1 MFARVRVVVFTLL
14 MGTALAAPGFAQS
27 SNDDHLSELLPN
39 LLRRTVTL
47 APPSTPGFPTH
58 EAHFLP
64 TERDNI
70 YLVPNQFN
78 GALLASLTTFPLGS
92 SSGGFVFEGDPAL
105 GDFRPASRS
114 FGPTFAERALTS
126 GRGNI
131 NFGFTFQHARYES
144 FEGKDLE
151 TDGPKFYLQ
160 HIDCCGPTD
169 AASFPNPAFE
179 GDLVEAQVSL
189 NIKTDTTAFL
199 FNYGLT
205 DRWDVGAALPIV
217 RVSLDA
223 GVFARVDRV
232 ATPGQPI
239 HVFAGTNADS
249 SSQTTSGSATGIGDI
264 VLRTKYRVMKKGP
277 GGLAAGLD
285 LRVPS
290 GNEEELLGLGTTQA
304 KFVLIG
310 STEVGRIGPH
320 FNVSYAVAGES
331 SLQDV
336 DIPNEF
342 GYTFGLDAV
351 AGKATLAFDIIG
363 RTLIDAGR
371 FGDTTRTFPLLG
383 GSQVTRSEFGRRDG
397 NLNQVLGAAGIKFP
411 VMEKLLITANAL
423 FSIND
428 AGLKAKFIP
437 VVGFEY
443 VFPRQ

>member
-1 MFARVRVVVFTLL
+1 MFSRVRVVVFTLL
-14 MGTALAAPGFAQS
+14 MGTALAAPGYAQS
-27 SNDDHLSELLPN
+27 EGNLADLLPD
-39 LLRRTVTL
+39 LLRTTVKL
-47 APPSTPGFPTH
+47 APPSVPGFPTH

-64 TERDNI
+64 TETDNI
-70 YLVPNQFN
+70 YVVPNQFN

-126 GRGNI
+126 GRGNF
-131 NFGFTFQHARYES
+131 NFGFTFQAARYQS

-151 TDGPKFYLQ
+151 SDGPKFYLQ
-160 HIDCCGPTD
+160 HIDSANPG
-169 AASFPNPAFE
+169 AFPDPAYE

-189 NIKTDTTAFL
+189 DIKTDTTAFL

-205 DRWDVGAALPIV
+205 NRWDIGAAVPIV
-217 RVSLDA
+217 HVSMDA
-223 GVFARVDRV
+223 GVFARVDRA
-232 ATPGQPI
+232 ATGTTPI
-239 HVFAGTNADS
+239 HVFPGGNPDS

-264 VLRTKYRVMKKGP
+264 VLRTKYRLMKATG

-290 GNEEELLGLGTTQA
+290 GNEEDLLGLGTTQA
-304 KFVLIG
+304 KFVFIG
-310 STEVGRIGPH
+310 STEMGRIGPH
-320 FNVSYAVAGES
+320 FNLSYAVAGES

-342 GYTFGLDAV
+342 GYTFGVDAV

-383 GSQVTRSEFGRRDG
+383 GGNVTRTEFGRRDG

>member
-1 MFARVRVVVFTLL
+1 
-14 MGTALAAPGFAQS
+14 MGTALVAPGYAQS
-27 SNDDHLSELLPN
+27 SEGHLADLLPN
-39 LLRRTVTL
+39 LLRVTVKL
-47 APPSTPGFPTH
+47 SPPNQPGFPTH

-64 TERDNI
+64 TSTDNI

-114 FGPTFAERALTS
+114 YGPTFAERALTS
-126 GRGNI
+126 GRGNF
-131 NFGFTFQHARYES
+131 NFGFTFQSARYDS

-151 TDGPKFYLQ
+151 SDGPKFYLQ
-160 HIDCCGPTD
+160 HIDSANPG
-169 AASFPNPAFE
+169 AFPDPAYE
-179 GDLVEAQVSL
+179 GDLIETQVSL
-189 NIKTDTTAFL
+189 KIKTDTTAFL

-205 DRWDVGAALPIV
+205 DRWDIGAALPIV
-217 RVSLDA
+217 RVSLNA
-223 GVFARVDRV
+223 GVFARVDRI
-232 ATPGQPI
+232 ATGTVPI
-239 HVFAGTNADS
+239 HVFPGANPDS
-249 SSQTTSGSATGIGDI
+249 STQTSNGSATGIGDI
-264 VLRTKYRVMKKGP
+264 VLRTKYRLMKSGP
-277 GGLAAGLD
+277 GGLSAGLD
-285 LRVPS
+285 VRVPS
-290 GNEEELLGLGTTQA
+290 GNEEDLLGLGTTQA

-310 STEVGRIGPH
+310 STEKGRIGPH
-320 FNVSYAVAGES
+320 FNISYAVAGES

-342 GYTFGLDAV
+342 GYTFGVDAV

-383 GSQVTRSEFGRRDG
+383 GATVNRTEFGRRDG

-411 VMEKLLITANAL
+411 VMDKLLLTANAL

-443 VFPRQ
+443 VFPRK

>member
-1 MFARVRVVVFTLL
+1 MLARVRLVVFTLS
-14 MGTALAAPGFAQS
+14 MGMALAAPGYAQS
-27 SNDDHLSELLPN
+27 SDEHLSELLPN

-160 HIDCCGPTD
+160 HIDCCGPMD

-217 RVSLDA
+217 HVSLDA

-232 ATPGQPI
+232 ATSGTPI
-239 HVFAGTNADS
+239 HVFSGSNADT
-249 SSQTTSGSATGIGDI
+249 SSQTTNGSATGIGDI
-264 VLRTKYRVMKKGP
+264 VLRTKYRLMKKGA

-304 KFVLIG
+304 KFLLIG
-310 STEVGRIGPH
+310 STEAGRIGPH
-320 FNVSYAVAGES
+320 FNISYAVAGES

-342 GYTFGLDAV
+342 GYTFGVDAV

-371 FGDTTRTFPLLG
+371 FGDTTRTFPILG
-383 GSQVTRSEFGRRDG
+383 GSTVTRTEFGRRDG

>member
-1 MFARVRVVVFTLL
+1 MFLRVRVVVFTLL

-27 SNDDHLSELLPN
+27 SEGNLADLLPD
-39 LLRRTVTL
+39 LLRSTVTL
-47 APPSTPGFPTH
+47 APPNTPGFPSH

-126 GRGNI
+126 GRGNF
-131 NFGFTFQHARYES
+131 NFGFTFQAARYDS

-151 TDGPKFYLQ
+151 SAGPKFYLQ
-160 HIDCCGPTD
+160 HIDCCGPMD
-169 AASFPNPAFE
+169 PASFPNPAFE

-189 NIKTDTTAFL
+189 KIKTDTTAFL

-217 RVSLDA
+217 HVSLDA

-232 ATPGQPI
+232 ATAGTPI
-239 HVFAGTNADS
+239 HVFQGSNADT

-264 VLRTKYRVMKKGP
+264 VLRTKYRVMKAAG

-290 GNEEELLGLGTTQA
+290 GNEEDLLGLGTTQA

-310 STEVGRIGPH
+310 STEMGRIGPH

-371 FGDTTRTFPLLG
+371 FGDTTRSFPILG
-383 GSQVTRSEFGRRDG
+383 GGTVTRTEFGRRDG

>member
-1 MFARVRVVVFTLL
+1 MLARVRVVLSTVLI
-14 MGTALAAPGFAQS
+14 GTALAAPGYAQS
-27 SNDDHLSELLPN
+27 SDGHLADLLPD
-39 LLRRTVTL
+39 LLRSTVKL
-47 APPSTPGFPTH
+47 SPPSVAGFPTH

-64 TERDNI
+64 TSTDNI

-78 GALLASLTTFPLGS
+78 GALLTSLTTFPLGS

-126 GRGNI
+126 GRGNF
-131 NFGFTFQHARYES
+131 NFGLTFQAARYDS

-151 TDGPKFYLQ
+151 SSGPKFYLQ
-160 HIDCCGPTD
+160 HIDSANPG
-169 AASFPNPAFE
+169 SFPDPAYE
-179 GDLVEAQVSL
+179 GDLIETQVSL
-189 NIKTDTTAFL
+189 KIKTDTTALL

-205 DRWDVGAALPIV
+205 NRWDVGAAVPIV
-217 RVSLDA
+217 HVSMDA

-232 ATPGQPI
+232 ATGTTPI
-239 HVFAGTNADS
+239 HVFPGSNPDS
-249 SSQTTSGSATGIGDI
+249 SSQTTSGSASGIGDI
-264 VLRTKYRVMKKGP
+264 VLRTKYRLMKATG

-290 GNEEELLGLGTTQA
+290 GNEEDLLGLGTTQA
-304 KFVLIG
+304 KFILIG
-310 STEVGRIGPH
+310 SSEMGRIGPH
-320 FNVSYAVAGES
+320 FNVSYAVAGDS

-371 FGDTTRTFPLLG
+371 FGDTTRTFPVFG
-383 GSQVTRSEFGRRDG
+383 AAPVTRTEFGRRDG
-397 NLNQVLGAAGIKFP
+397 NLNQVLGAAGVKFP
-411 VMEKLLITANAL
+411 VMQKLLITANAL

-437 VVGFEY
+437 VIGFEY

>member
-1 MFARVRVVVFTLL
+1 MLLRVRVVASTLL
-14 MGTALAAPGFAQS
+14 MGTALAAPGYAQS
-27 SNDDHLSELLPN
+27 SDGHIADLLPD

-47 APPSTPGFPTH
+47 APPNQPGFPTH

-126 GRGNI
+126 GRGNF
-131 NFGFTFQHARYES
+131 NFGFTFQAARYQS

-151 TDGPKFYLQ
+151 SDGPKFYLQ
-160 HIDCCGPTD
+160 HIDSANPG
-169 AASFPNPAFE
+169 SFPDPAYE

-189 NIKTDTTAFL
+189 DIKTDTTAFL

-217 RVSLDA
+217 HVSLDA
-223 GVFARVDRV
+223 GVFARVDRA
-232 ATPGQPI
+232 ATGTTPI
-239 HVFAGTNADS
+239 HVFPGSNPDS

-264 VLRTKYRVMKKGP
+264 VLRTKYRVVKGAG

-290 GNEEELLGLGTTQA
+290 GNEEDLLGLGTTQA
-304 KFVLIG
+304 RFLLIG
-310 STEVGRIGPH
+310 STEMGRIGPH
-320 FNVSYAVAGES
+320 FNVSYAVAGDS

-371 FGDTTRTFPLLG
+371 FGDTSRTFPLLG
-383 GSQVTRSEFGRRDG
+383 GGTVTRNEFARRDG

-437 VVGFEY
+437 VIGFEY

>member
-1 MFARVRVVVFTLL
+1 MLVRARVVFFTLL
-14 MGTALAAPGFAQS
+14 LGTALVAPGYAQS
-27 SNDDHLSELLPN
+27 SDEHLADLLPD

-47 APPSTPGFPTH
+47 APPSVSGFPTH

-64 TERDNI
+64 TSTDNI
-70 YLVPNQFN
+70 YVVPNQFN

-114 FGPTFAERALTS
+114 YGPMFAERALTI
-126 GRGNI
+126 GRGNF
-131 NFGFTFQHARYES
+131 NFGFTFQAARYDS

-151 TDGPKFYLQ
+151 SAGPKFYLQ
-160 HIDCCGPTD
+160 HIDSANPG
-169 AASFPNPAFE
+169 SFPDPAYE
-179 GDLVEAQVSL
+179 GDLIETQVAL
-189 NIKTDTTAFL
+189 KIKTDTTALL

-205 DRWDVGAALPIV
+205 NRWDVGAAVPIV
-217 RVSLDA
+217 HVSMDA

-232 ATPGQPI
+232 ATGTTPI
-239 HVFAGTNADS
+239 HVFPGSNPDS
-249 SSQTTSGSATGIGDI
+249 SSQSTSGSATGIGDI
-264 VLRTKYRVMKKGP
+264 VLRTKYRLMKATG

-290 GNEEELLGLGTTQA
+290 GNEEDLLGLGTTQA
-304 KFVLIG
+304 KFLLIG
-310 STEVGRIGPH
+310 STEKGRFGPH
-320 FNVSYAVAGES
+320 FNISYAVAGES

-342 GYTFGLDAV
+342 GYTFGVDAV
-351 AGKATLAFDIIG
+351 AGKATLAFDVIG

-371 FGDTTRTFPLLG
+371 FGDTTRTFRLFG
-383 GSQVTRSEFGRRDG
+383 GSTVDRTEFARRDG

-437 VVGFEY
+437 VIGFEY

>member
-1 MFARVRVVVFTLL
+1 MLVRVRVVASTLL
-14 MGTALAAPGFAQS
+14 MGMALAAPGFAQDE
-27 SNDDHLSELLPN
+27 NLSELLPN
-39 LLRRTVTL
+39 LLRSTVTL
-47 APPSTPGFPTH
+47 APPNQPGFPTH

-114 FGPTFAERALTS
+114 FGPTFAERAMTS
-126 GRGNI
+126 GRGNF
-131 NFGFTFQHARYES
+131 NFGFTFQAARYQS

-151 TDGPKFYLQ
+151 SDGPKFYLQ
-160 HIDCCGPTD
+160 HIDSANPG
-169 AASFPNPAFE
+169 SFPDPAYE

-189 NIKTDTTAFL
+189 DIKTDTTAFL

-217 RVSLDA
+217 HVSMDA
-223 GVFARVDRV
+223 GVFARVDRA
-232 ATPGQPI
+232 ATGTVPI
-239 HVFAGTNADS
+239 HVFPGANPDS
-249 SSQTTSGSATGIGDI
+249 SSQNTSGSATGIGDI
-264 VLRTKYRVMKKGP
+264 VLRTKYRVVKAAG

-290 GNEEELLGLGTTQA
+290 GNEEDLLGLGTTQA

-310 STEVGRIGPH
+310 STEMGRIGPH
-320 FNVSYAVAGES
+320 FNVSYAVAGDS

-342 GYTFGLDAV
+342 GYTFGVDAV

-371 FGDTTRTFPLLG
+371 FGDTSRTFPLLG
-383 GSQVTRSEFGRRDG
+383 GGTVTRNEFARRDG
-397 NLNQVLGAAGIKFP
+397 NLNQVLGAAGVKFP

-437 VVGFEY
+437 VIGFEY

>member
-1 MFARVRVVVFTLL
+1 MLSRVRVVAFTFL

-27 SNDDHLSELLPN
+27 SDDDHLSELLPN

-47 APPSTPGFPTH
+47 APPNQPGFPTH

-114 FGPTFAERALTS
+114 FGPTFAERAMTS
-126 GRGNI
+126 GRGNF
-131 NFGFTFQHARYES
+131 NFGFTFQAARYQS

-151 TDGPKFYLQ
+151 SDGPKFYLQ
-160 HIDCCGPTD
+160 HIDSANPG
-169 AASFPNPAFE
+169 SFPDPAYE

-189 NIKTDTTAFL
+189 DIKTDTTAFL

-217 RVSLDA
+217 HVSMDA
-223 GVFARVDRV
+223 GVFARVDRA
-232 ATPGQPI
+232 ATGTVPI
-239 HVFAGTNADS
+239 HVFPGANPDS

-264 VLRTKYRVMKKGP
+264 VLRTKYRLMKASG

-290 GNEEELLGLGTTQA
+290 GNEEDLLGLGTTQA

-310 STEVGRIGPH
+310 STEMGRIGPH
-320 FNVSYAVAGES
+320 FNVSYAVAGDS

-342 GYTFGLDAV
+342 GYTFGVDAV

-371 FGDTTRTFPLLG
+371 FGDMSRTFPLLG
-383 GSQVTRSEFGRRDG
+383 GGTVTRNEFARRDG
-397 NLNQVLGAAGIKFP
+397 NLNQVLGAVGIKFP

-437 VVGFEY
+437 VIGFEY

>member
-1 MFARVRVVVFTLL
+1 MLARVRVVLLTVL
-14 MGTALAAPGFAQS
+14 MGTALAGQGYAQS
-27 SNDDHLSELLPN
+27 SEGNLADLLPD

-47 APPSTPGFPTH
+47 APPSVPGFATH

-114 FGPTFAERALTS
+114 FGPTFAERALTG
-126 GRGNI
+126 GRGNF
-131 NFGFTFQHARYES
+131 NFGFTFQAARYQS

-151 TDGPKFYLQ
+151 SDGPKFYLQ
-160 HIDCCGPTD
+160 HIDSANPG
-169 AASFPNPAFE
+169 SFPDPAYE

-189 NIKTDTTAFL
+189 DIKTDTTAFL

-217 RVSLDA
+217 HVSMDA
-223 GVFARVDRV
+223 GVFARVDRA
-232 ATPGQPI
+232 ATGTTPI
-239 HVFAGTNADS
+239 HVFPGSSPDS
-249 SSQTTSGSATGIGDI
+249 SSQTTNGSATGIGDI
-264 VLRTKYRVMKKGP
+264 VLRTKYRLMKSAG

-285 LRVPS
+285 VRVPS
-290 GNEEELLGLGTTQA
+290 GNEEDLLGLGTTQA
-304 KFVLIG
+304 KFLLIG
-310 STEVGRIGPH
+310 STEMGRIGPH
-320 FNVSYAVAGES
+320 FNISYAVAGES

-342 GYTFGLDAV
+342 GYTFGVDAV

-371 FGDTTRTFPLLG
+371 FGDTARTFPLLG
-383 GSQVTRSEFGRRDG
+383 GGTVTRNEFGRRDG
-397 NLNQVLGAAGIKFP
+397 NLNQVLGAAGVKFP
-411 VMEKLLITANAL
+411 VTNKLLITANAL

>member
-1 MFARVRVVVFTLL
+1 
-14 MGTALAAPGFAQS
+14 
-27 SNDDHLSELLPN
+27 
-39 LLRRTVTL
+39 
-47 APPSTPGFPTH
+47 
-58 EAHFLP
+58 
-64 TERDNI
+64 
-70 YLVPNQFN
+70 
-78 GALLASLTTFPLGS
+78 
-92 SSGGFVFEGDPAL
+92 
-105 GDFRPASRS
+105 
-114 FGPTFAERALTS
+114 
-126 GRGNI
+126 
-131 NFGFTFQHARYES
+131 
-144 FEGKDLE
+144 
-151 TDGPKFYLQ
+151 
-160 HIDCCGPTD
+160 
-169 AASFPNPAFE
+169 
-179 GDLVEAQVSL
+179 
-189 NIKTDTTAFL
+189 
-199 FNYGLT
+199 
-205 DRWDVGAALPIV
+205 V

-232 ATPGQPI
+232 ATSGTPI
-239 HVFAGTNADS
+239 HVFLGSNADT
-249 SSQTTSGSATGIGDI
+249 SSQTTSGNATGIGDI
-264 VLRTKYRVMKKGP
+264 VLRTKYRVMKSGP

-285 LRVPS
+285 LRLPS
-290 GNEEELLGLGTTQA
+290 GNEEDLLGLGTTQA
-304 KFVLIG
+304 KFILIG
-310 STEVGRIGPH
+310 STEMGRIGPH

-383 GSQVTRSEFGRRDG
+383 GSQVTRTEFGRRDG

>member
-1 MFARVRVVVFTLL
+1 LI
-14 MGTALAAPGFAQS
+14 GTALAAPGYAQS
-27 SNDDHLSELLPN
+27 SDGKLADLLPD

-47 APPSTPGFPTH
+47 APPSVAGFPTH

-64 TERDNI
+64 TSTDNI

-105 GDFRPASRS
+105 GDFKPASRS
-114 FGPTFAERALTS
+114 YGPMFAERALTI
-126 GRGNI
+126 GRGNF
-131 NFGFTFQHARYES
+131 NFGFTFQAARYDS

-151 TDGPKFYLQ
+151 SDGPKFYLQ
-160 HIDCCGPTD
+160 HID
-169 AASFPNPAFE
+169 AANLGSFPDPAYE
-179 GDLVEAQVSL
+179 GDLIETQVSL
-189 NIKTDTTAFL
+189 NIKTDTTALL

-205 DRWDVGAALPIV
+205 NRWDVGAAVPIV
-217 RVSLDA
+217 HVSMDA

-232 ATPGQPI
+232 ATGTTPI
-239 HVFAGTNADS
+239 HVFAGSNPDS
-249 SSQTTSGSATGIGDI
+249 SSQTTSGNATGIGDI
-264 VLRTKYRVMKKGP
+264 VLRTKYRLMKSTG

-290 GNEEELLGLGTTQA
+290 GNEEDLLGLGTTQA
-304 KFVLIG
+304 KFLLIG
-310 STEVGRIGPH
+310 STEKGHFGPH

-342 GYTFGLDAV
+342 GYTFGVDAV

-371 FGDTTRTFPLLG
+371 FGDTTRTFALFG
-383 GSQVTRSEFGRRDG
+383 GSTVNRTEFGRRDG

-411 VMEKLLITANAL
+411 VAQKLLITANAL